1 MVGGDFGGGG
11 GSGGGLG
18 GGGDG
23 LGGGG
28 GGRVSQTYLRLA
40 SQGKSFHL
48 PSAALGLPFIC
59 RQSSLPFQLSGC
71 PEFQLVYDSGVPEGL
86 HTHVPSEAAS
96 VPPIHAALPAA
107 AVSSSAFSAAEC
119 TLARC
124 WPAARQAALASLH
137 DRASFISVYNGGGG
151 ESGGGGKGGDGGGEG
166 GDGGEG
172 GAGGGDG
179 GGGEGGGGD
188 GGGGLGEGGGGK
200 GGGGGCIGGRSCTT
214 KELVPWQ
221 ASRSYE
227 YEYEYELV

>member
-1 MVGGDFGGGG
+1 M
-11 GSGGGLG
+11 
-18 GGGDG
+18 
-23 LGGGG
+23 
-28 GGRVSQTYLRLA
+28 
-40 SQGKSFHL
+40 
-48 PSAALGLPFIC
+48 
-59 RQSSLPFQLSGC
+59 
-71 PEFQLVYDSGVPEGL
+71 
-86 HTHVPSEAAS
+86 
-96 VPPIHAALPAA
+96 PPIHTSLPAA